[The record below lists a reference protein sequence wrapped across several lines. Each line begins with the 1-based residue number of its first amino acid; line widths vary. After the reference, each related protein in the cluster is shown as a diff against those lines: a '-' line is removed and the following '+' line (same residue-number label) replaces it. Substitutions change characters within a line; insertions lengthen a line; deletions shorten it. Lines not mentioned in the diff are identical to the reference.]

1 MTVKSQNSSSQQG
14 DDRAEY
20 LARKKFFDHMIT
32 IYGRN
37 PVIEALRDPQ
47 LHIYKLHLAKSNRDS
62 STVRE
67 LKDLAAKRDIEVAV
81 HSREQ
86 LARLSRNSKQ
96 DQGVACDIYCPGFQ
110 PYQESLDRLT
120 QSSSNENPCIIALD
134 SVTNPQN
141 LGMIIRSVTASPA
154 YGLLLPSKGSAAIS
168 PLVIKAS
175 AGTAFKGTILSC
187 DDLQKS
193 LKEFQNRGFK
203 LCTLTSHNATPITNF
218 NPSEPTI
225 FILGNET
232 HGVSQSIMDM
242 SDYRISI
249 PMANGVES
257 LNVAVTAALV
267 AFNLL

>member
-1 MTVKSQNSSSQQG
+1 MSKKSGNAKNNQ
-14 DDRAEY
+14 DRAEY
-20 LARKKFFDHMIT
+20 LARKKMFDHMIT

-37 PVIEALRDPQ
+37 PVLEVLRDPSLQ
-47 LHIYKLHLAKSNRDS
+47 IYRLHLAKSNRDS

-67 LKDLAAKRDIEVAV
+67 LKDLAAKRDIEVAL

-86 LARLSRNSKQ
+86 LSRISRNNKQ
-96 DQGVACDIYCPGFQ
+96 DQGVACDIYCSGFQ
-110 PYQESLDRLT
+110 PYQEALNDLKNLSTADNL
-120 QSSSNENPCIIALD
+120 CIIALD

-175 AGTAFKGTILSC
+175 AGTAFKGNILSC
-187 DDLQKS
+187 DDLEDS
-193 LKEFQNRGFK
+193 LKEFQKRGFK
-203 LCTLTSHNATPITNF
+203 LCTLTSYNATPLKDF
-218 NPSEPTI
+218 SASDPMVY
-225 FILGNET
+225 ILGNET
-232 HGVSQSIMDM
+232 HGVRQSIMDM

-249 PMANGVES
+249 PMENGVES

-267 AFNLL
+267 AFNL

>member
-1 MTVKSQNSSSQQG
+1 MAKNKHKSNPNHG

-20 LARKKFFDHMIT
+20 VTRKKFFDHMIT

-37 PVIEALRDPQ
+37 PVLEALKNPELQ
-47 LHIYKLHLAKSNRDS
+47 IYRLHLAKSNRDS
-62 STVRE
+62 SVVRE
-67 LKDLAAKRDIEVAV
+67 LKDFAASRNIEVAL

-86 LARLSRNSKQ
+86 LSRISRNSKQ

-110 PYQESLDRLT
+110 PYQESLDSLVA
-120 QSSSNENPCIIALD
+120 QSKSNNISIIALD

-154 YGLLLPSKGSAAIS
+154 YGLLLPSQGSAALS

-175 AGTAFKGTILSC
+175 AGTAFKGNILSC
-187 DDLQKS
+187 NDLEQS
-193 LKEFQNRGFK
+193 LLEFQKRGFK
-203 LCTLTSHNATPITNF
+203 LCTLTSHNATAISDF
-218 NPSEPTI
+218 NPSEPRV

-232 HGVSQSIMDM
+232 HGVRQSIMDM

-249 PMANGVES
+249 PMTNGVES

-267 AFNLL
+267 AFNL

>member
-1 MTVKSQNSSSQQG
+1 MSKKLGNAQNNQ
-14 DDRAEY
+14 DRPEY
-20 LARKKFFDHMIT
+20 LARKKIFDHMIT

-37 PVIEALRDPQ
+37 PVLEVLRDPSLQ
-47 LHIYKLHLAKSNRDS
+47 IYRLHLAKSNRDS

-67 LKDLAAKRDIEVAV
+67 LKYLAAKRDIEVAL

-86 LARLSRNSKQ
+86 LSRISRNNKQ

-110 PYQESLDRLT
+110 PYQEALKDLKNLSTADNL
-120 QSSSNENPCIIALD
+120 CIIALD

-175 AGTAFKGTILSC
+175 AGTAFKGNILSC
-187 DDLQKS
+187 DDLEDS
-193 LKEFQNRGFK
+193 LKEFQKRGFK
-203 LCTLTSHNATPITNF
+203 LCTLTSHNATPIKDF
-218 NPSEPTI
+218 SAKDPI
-225 FILGNET
+225 VFILGNDT
-232 HGVSQSIMDM
+232 HGVRQSIMDI

-249 PMANGVES
+249 PMKNGVES
-257 LNVAVTAALV
+257 LNVAVTAALI
-267 AFNLL
+267 AFNL

>member
-1 MTVKSQNSSSQQG
+1 MPEHTHKSKATQG
-14 DDRAEY
+14 EDRAEY

-37 PVIEALRDPQ
+37 PVLEALRDPELQ
-47 LHIYKLHLAKSNRDS
+47 IYRLHLAKSNRDS
-62 STVRE
+62 AIVRD
-67 LKDLAAKRDIEVAV
+67 LKDLAAKRNIEVAL

-86 LARLSRNSKQ
+86 LSRISRNSKQ

-110 PYQESLDRLT
+110 PYQESLDSLVA
-120 QSSSNENPCIIALD
+120 QSKNKKLSIIALD

-154 YGLLLPSKGSAAIS
+154 YGLLLPSKGNATLS

-175 AGTAFKGTILSC
+175 AGTAFKGNILSC
-187 DDLQKS
+187 NDLEKT
-193 LKEFQNRGFK
+193 LKEFQQRGFK
-203 LCTLTSHNATPITNF
+203 LCTLTSHNATPITDF
-218 NPSEPTI
+218 NPSEPCV

-232 HGVSQSIMDM
+232 HGVRQSIMDM

-249 PMANGVES
+249 AMENGVES

-267 AFNLL
+267 AFNH

>member
-1 MTVKSQNSSSQQG
+1 MSKKAGNAQNNQ
-14 DDRAEY
+14 DRPEY
-20 LARKKFFDHMIT
+20 LARKKKFDHMIT

-37 PVIEALRDPQ
+37 PVLEVLRDPSLQ
-47 LHIYKLHLAKSNRDS
+47 IYRLHLAKSNRDS

-67 LKDLAAKRDIEVAV
+67 LKDLAAKRDIEVAL

-86 LARLSRNSKQ
+86 LSRISRNNKQ

-110 PYQESLDRLT
+110 PYQEALKDLKNLSTADNL
-120 QSSSNENPCIIALD
+120 CIIALD

-175 AGTAFKGTILSC
+175 AGTAFKGNILSC
-187 DDLQKS
+187 DDLEDS
-193 LKEFQNRGFK
+193 LKEFQKRGFK
-203 LCTLTSHNATPITNF
+203 LCTLTSHNATPIKDF
-218 NPSEPTI
+218 SAKDPI
-225 FILGNET
+225 VFILGNET
-232 HGVSQSIMDM
+232 HGVRQSIMEM

-249 PMANGVES
+249 PMENGVES

-267 AFNLL
+267 AFNL

>member
-1 MTVKSQNSSSQQG
+1 MSKKLGNAQNNQ
-14 DDRAEY
+14 DRPEY
-20 LARKKFFDHMIT
+20 LARKKIFDHMIT

-37 PVIEALRDPQ
+37 PVLEVLRDPSLQ
-47 LHIYKLHLAKSNRDS
+47 IYRLHLAKSNRDS

-67 LKDLAAKRDIEVAV
+67 LKYLAAKRDIEVAL

-86 LARLSRNSKQ
+86 LSRISRNNKQ

-110 PYQESLDRLT
+110 PYQEALKDLKNLSTADNL
-120 QSSSNENPCIIALD
+120 CIIALD

-175 AGTAFKGTILSC
+175 AGTAFKGNILSC
-187 DDLQKS
+187 DDLEDS
-193 LKEFQNRGFK
+193 LKEFQKRGFK
-203 LCTLTSHNATPITNF
+203 LCTLTSHNATPIKDF
-218 NPSEPTI
+218 RAKDPI
-225 FILGNET
+225 VFILGNET
-232 HGVSQSIMDM
+232 HGVRQSIMEM

-249 PMANGVES
+249 PMENGVES

-267 AFNLL
+267 AFNL

>member
-1 MTVKSQNSSSQQG
+1 MSKKSGNAQNNQ
-14 DDRAEY
+14 DRPEY
-20 LARKKFFDHMIT
+20 LARKKIFDHMIT

-37 PVIEALRDPQ
+37 PVLEVLRDPSLQ
-47 LHIYKLHLAKSNRDS
+47 IYRLHLAKSNRDS
-62 STVRE
+62 STARE
-67 LKDLAAKRDIEVAV
+67 LKDLAAKRDIEVAL

-86 LARLSRNSKQ
+86 LSRISRNNKQ

-110 PYQESLDRLT
+110 PYQEALKDLKNLSTADNL
-120 QSSSNENPCIIALD
+120 CIIALD

-175 AGTAFKGTILSC
+175 AGTAFKGNILSC
-187 DDLQKS
+187 DDLEDS
-193 LKEFQNRGFK
+193 LKEFQKRGFK
-203 LCTLTSHNATPITNF
+203 LCTLTSHNATPIKDF
-218 NPSEPTI
+218 SAKDPI
-225 FILGNET
+225 VFILGNET
-232 HGVSQSIMDM
+232 HGVRQSIMEM

-249 PMANGVES
+249 PMENGVES

-267 AFNLL
+267 AFNL

>member
-1 MTVKSQNSSSQQG
+1 MSGKSGNSNTQHG
-14 DDRAEY
+14 EDRAEY

-37 PVIEALRDPQ
+37 PVVEALRDPGLQ
-47 LHIYKLHLAKSNRDS
+47 IYRLHLAKSNRDS
-62 STVRE
+62 SVVRE
-67 LKDLAAKRDIEVAV
+67 LKDLAAKRNIEVAL

-86 LARLSRNSKQ
+86 LSRISRNSKQ

-110 PYQESLDRLT
+110 PYQECLDNLERP
-120 QSSSNENPCIIALD
+120 SNSKNISIIALD

-175 AGTAFKGTILSC
+175 AGTAFKGNILSC
-187 DDLQKS
+187 TDLEQS
-193 LKEFQNRGFK
+193 LKEFQKRGFK
-203 LCTLTSHNATPITNF
+203 LCTLTSHNATPITDF
-218 NPSEPTI
+218 NPNEPTI

-232 HGVSQSIMDM
+232 HGVSQRIMDM

-267 AFNLL
+267 AFNL

>member
-1 MTVKSQNSSSQQG
+1 
-14 DDRAEY
+14 
-20 LARKKFFDHMIT
+20 
-32 IYGRN
+32 
-37 PVIEALRDPQ
+37 
-47 LHIYKLHLAKSNRDS
+47 LAKSNRDS

-67 LKDLAAKRDIEVAV
+67 LKDLAAKRDIEVAL

-86 LARLSRNSKQ
+86 LSRISRNNKQ

-110 PYQESLDRLT
+110 PYQEALKDLKNLSTADNL
-120 QSSSNENPCIIALD
+120 CIIALD

-175 AGTAFKGTILSC
+175 AGTAFKGNILSC
-187 DDLQKS
+187 DDLEDS
-193 LKEFQNRGFK
+193 LKEFQKRGFK
-203 LCTLTSHNATPITNF
+203 LCTLTSHNATPIKDF
-218 NPSEPTI
+218 SAKDPI
-225 FILGNET
+225 VFILGNET
-232 HGVSQSIMDM
+232 HGVRQSIMEM

-249 PMANGVES
+249 PMENGVES

-267 AFNLL
+267 AFNL

>member
-1 MTVKSQNSSSQQG
+1 MSKKLGNAQNNQ
-14 DDRAEY
+14 DRPEY
-20 LARKKFFDHMIT
+20 FARKKIFDHMIT

-37 PVIEALRDPQ
+37 PVLEVLRDPSLQ
-47 LHIYKLHLAKSNRDS
+47 IYRLHLAKSNRDS

-67 LKDLAAKRDIEVAV
+67 LKYLAAKRDIEVAL

-86 LARLSRNSKQ
+86 LSRISRNNKQ

-110 PYQESLDRLT
+110 PYQEALKDLKNLSTADNL
-120 QSSSNENPCIIALD
+120 CIIALD

-175 AGTAFKGTILSC
+175 AGTAFKGNILSC
-187 DDLQKS
+187 DDLEDS
-193 LKEFQNRGFK
+193 LKEFQKRGFK
-203 LCTLTSHNATPITNF
+203 LCTLTSHNATPIKDF
-218 NPSEPTI
+218 SAKDPI
-225 FILGNET
+225 VFILGNET
-232 HGVSQSIMDM
+232 HGVRQSIMDI

-249 PMANGVES
+249 PMKNGVES
-257 LNVAVTAALV
+257 LNVAVTAALI
-267 AFNLL
+267 AFNL

>member
-1 MTVKSQNSSSQQG
+1 MSKKLGNAQNNQ
-14 DDRAEY
+14 DRPEY
-20 LARKKFFDHMIT
+20 LARKKIFDHMIT

-37 PVIEALRDPQ
+37 PVLEVLRDPSLQ
-47 LHIYKLHLAKSNRDS
+47 IYRLHLAKSNRDS

-67 LKDLAAKRDIEVAV
+67 LKYLAAKRDIEVAL

-86 LARLSRNSKQ
+86 LSRISRNNKQ

-110 PYQESLDRLT
+110 PYQEALKDLKNLSTANNL
-120 QSSSNENPCIIALD
+120 CIIALD

-175 AGTAFKGTILSC
+175 AGTAFKGNILSC
-187 DDLQKS
+187 DDLEDS
-193 LKEFQNRGFK
+193 LKEFQKRGFK
-203 LCTLTSHNATPITNF
+203 LCTLTSNNATPIKDF
-218 NPSEPTI
+218 SAKDPI
-225 FILGNET
+225 VFILGNET
-232 HGVSQSIMDM
+232 HGVRQSIMDI

-249 PMANGVES
+249 PMKNGVES
-257 LNVAVTAALV
+257 LNVAVTAALI
-267 AFNLL
+267 AFNL

>member
-1 MTVKSQNSSSQQG
+1 MSKKSGNAQNNQ
-14 DDRAEY
+14 DRPEY
-20 LARKKFFDHMIT
+20 LARKKKFDHMIT

-37 PVIEALRDPQ
+37 PVLEVLRDPSLQ
-47 LHIYKLHLAKSNRDS
+47 IYRLHLAKSNRDS

-67 LKDLAAKRDIEVAV
+67 LKDLAAKRDIEVAL

-86 LARLSRNSKQ
+86 LSRISRNNKQ

-110 PYQESLDRLT
+110 PYQEALKDLKNLSTADNL
-120 QSSSNENPCIIALD
+120 CIIALD

-175 AGTAFKGTILSC
+175 AGTAFKGNILSC
-187 DDLQKS
+187 DDLEDS
-193 LKEFQNRGFK
+193 LKEFQKRGFK
-203 LCTLTSHNATPITNF
+203 LCTLTSHNATPIKDF
-218 NPSEPTI
+218 SVKDPI
-225 FILGNET
+225 VFILGNET
-232 HGVSQSIMDM
+232 HGVRQSIMEM

-249 PMANGVES
+249 PMENGVES

-267 AFNLL
+267 AFNL

>member
-1 MTVKSQNSSSQQG
+1 MSKKLGNAQNNQ
-14 DDRAEY
+14 DRPEY
-20 LARKKFFDHMIT
+20 LARKKKFDHMIT

-37 PVIEALRDPQ
+37 PVLEVLRDPSLQ
-47 LHIYKLHLAKSNRDS
+47 IYRLHLAKSNRDS

-67 LKDLAAKRDIEVAV
+67 LKDLAAKRDIEVAL

-86 LARLSRNSKQ
+86 LSRISRNNKQ

-110 PYQESLDRLT
+110 PYQEALKDLKNLSTADNL
-120 QSSSNENPCIIALD
+120 CIIALD

-175 AGTAFKGTILSC
+175 AGTAFKGNILSC
-187 DDLQKS
+187 DDLEDS
-193 LKEFQNRGFK
+193 LKEFQKRGFK
-203 LCTLTSHNATPITNF
+203 LCTLTSHNATPIKDF
-218 NPSEPTI
+218 SAKDPI
-225 FILGNET
+225 VFILGNET
-232 HGVSQSIMDM
+232 HGVRQSIMDI

-249 PMANGVES
+249 PMKNGVES
-257 LNVAVTAALV
+257 LNVAVTAALI
-267 AFNLL
+267 AFNL

>member
-1 MTVKSQNSSSQQG
+1 MSKKLGNAQNNQ
-14 DDRAEY
+14 DRPEY
-20 LARKKFFDHMIT
+20 LARKKKFDHMIT

-37 PVIEALRDPQ
+37 PVLEVLRDPSLQ
-47 LHIYKLHLAKSNRDS
+47 IYRLHLAKSNRDS

-67 LKDLAAKRDIEVAV
+67 LKYLAAKRDIEVAL

-86 LARLSRNSKQ
+86 LSRISRNNKQ

-110 PYQESLDRLT
+110 PYQEALKDLKNLSTADNL
-120 QSSSNENPCIIALD
+120 CIIALD

-175 AGTAFKGTILSC
+175 AGTAFKGNILSC
-187 DDLQKS
+187 DDLEDS
-193 LKEFQNRGFK
+193 LKEFQKRGFK
-203 LCTLTSHNATPITNF
+203 LCTLTSHNATPIKDF
-218 NPSEPTI
+218 SAKDPI
-225 FILGNET
+225 VFILGNET
-232 HGVSQSIMDM
+232 HGVRQSIMDI

-249 PMANGVES
+249 PMKNGVES
-257 LNVAVTAALV
+257 LNVAVTAALI
-267 AFNLL
+267 AFNL

>member
-1 MTVKSQNSSSQQG
+1 MSKKLGNAQNNQ
-14 DDRAEY
+14 DRPEY
-20 LARKKFFDHMIT
+20 LARKKIFDHMIT

-37 PVIEALRDPQ
+37 PVLEVLRDPSLQ
-47 LHIYKLHLAKSNRDS
+47 IYRLHLAKSNRDS

-67 LKDLAAKRDIEVAV
+67 LKDLAAKRDIEVAL

-86 LARLSRNSKQ
+86 LSRISRNNKQ

-110 PYQESLDRLT
+110 PYQEALKDLKNLSTADNL
-120 QSSSNENPCIIALD
+120 CIIALD

-175 AGTAFKGTILSC
+175 AGTAFKGNILSC
-187 DDLQKS
+187 DDLEDS
-193 LKEFQNRGFK
+193 LKEFQKRGFK
-203 LCTLTSHNATPITNF
+203 LCTLTSHNATPIKDF
-218 NPSEPTI
+218 SVKDPI
-225 FILGNET
+225 VFILGNET
-232 HGVSQSIMDM
+232 HGVRQSIMEM

-249 PMANGVES
+249 PMENGVES

-267 AFNLL
+267 AFNL

>member
-1 MTVKSQNSSSQQG
+1 MSKKLGNAQNNQ
-14 DDRAEY
+14 DRPEY
-20 LARKKFFDHMIT
+20 LARKKIFDHMIT

-37 PVIEALRDPQ
+37 PVLEVLRDPSLQ
-47 LHIYKLHLAKSNRDS
+47 IYRLHLAKSNRDS

-67 LKDLAAKRDIEVAV
+67 LKYLAAKRDIEVAL

-86 LARLSRNSKQ
+86 LSRISRNNKQ

-110 PYQESLDRLT
+110 PYQEALKDLKNLSTADNL
-120 QSSSNENPCIIALD
+120 CIIALD

-175 AGTAFKGTILSC
+175 AGTAFKGNILSC
-187 DDLQKS
+187 DDLEDS
-193 LKEFQNRGFK
+193 LKEFQKRGFK
-203 LCTLTSHNATPITNF
+203 LCTLTSHNATPIKDF
-218 NPSEPTI
+218 SAKDPI
-225 FILGNET
+225 VFILGNET
-232 HGVSQSIMDM
+232 HGVRQSIMDI

-249 PMANGVES
+249 PMKNGVES
-257 LNVAVTAALV
+257 LNVAVTAALI
-267 AFNLL
+267 AFNL

>member
-1 MTVKSQNSSSQQG
+1 MSKRSGNAQNNQ
-14 DDRAEY
+14 DRPEY
-20 LARKKFFDHMIT
+20 LARKKNFDHMIT

-37 PVIEALRDPQ
+37 PVLEVLRDPSLQ
-47 LHIYKLHLAKSNRDS
+47 IYRLHLAKSNRDS

-67 LKDLAAKRDIEVAV
+67 LKDLAAKRDIEVAL

-86 LARLSRNSKQ
+86 LSRISRNNKQ

-110 PYQESLDRLT
+110 PYQEALKDLKNLSTADNL
-120 QSSSNENPCIIALD
+120 CIIALD

-175 AGTAFKGTILSC
+175 AGTAFKGNILSC
-187 DDLQKS
+187 DDLEDS
-193 LKEFQNRGFK
+193 LKEFQKRGFK
-203 LCTLTSHNATPITNF
+203 LCTLTSHNATPIKDF
-218 NPSEPTI
+218 SAKDPI
-225 FILGNET
+225 VFILGNET
-232 HGVSQSIMDM
+232 HGVRQSIMEM

-249 PMANGVES
+249 PMENGVES

-267 AFNLL
+267 AFNL

>member
-1 MTVKSQNSSSQQG
+1 
-14 DDRAEY
+14 
-20 LARKKFFDHMIT
+20 MIT

-37 PVIEALRDPQ
+37 PVLEVLRDPSLQ
-47 LHIYKLHLAKSNRDS
+47 IYRLHLAKSNRDS

-67 LKDLAAKRDIEVAV
+67 LKDLAAKRDIEVAL

-86 LARLSRNSKQ
+86 LSRISRNNKQ

-110 PYQESLDRLT
+110 PYQEALKDLKNLSTADNL
-120 QSSSNENPCIIALD
+120 CIIALD

-175 AGTAFKGTILSC
+175 AGTAFKGNILSC
-187 DDLQKS
+187 DDLEDS
-193 LKEFQNRGFK
+193 LKEFQKRGFK
-203 LCTLTSHNATPITNF
+203 LCTLTSHNATPIKDF
-218 NPSEPTI
+218 SAKDPTV

-232 HGVSQSIMDM
+232 HGVRQSIMEM

-249 PMANGVES
+249 PMENGVES

-267 AFNLL
+267 AFNL

>member
-1 MTVKSQNSSSQQG
+1 MSKKSGNAQNNQ
-14 DDRAEY
+14 DRPEY
-20 LARKKFFDHMIT
+20 LARKKIFDHMIT

-37 PVIEALRDPQ
+37 PVLEVLRDPSLQ
-47 LHIYKLHLAKSNRDS
+47 IYRLHLAKSNRDS

-67 LKDLAAKRDIEVAV
+67 LKDLAAKRDIEVAL

-86 LARLSRNSKQ
+86 LSRISRNNKQ

-110 PYQESLDRLT
+110 PYQEALKDLKNLSTAD
-120 QSSSNENPCIIALD
+120 NPCIIALD

-175 AGTAFKGTILSC
+175 AGTAFKGNILSC
-187 DDLQKS
+187 DDLEDS
-193 LKEFQNRGFK
+193 LKEFQKRGFK
-203 LCTLTSHNATPITNF
+203 LCTLTSHNATPIKDF
-218 NPSEPTI
+218 SAKDPI
-225 FILGNET
+225 VFILGNET
-232 HGVSQSIMDM
+232 HGVRQSIMDI

-249 PMANGVES
+249 PMENGVES

-267 AFNLL
+267 AFNL

>member
-1 MTVKSQNSSSQQG
+1 MSGKNRNSNAQHG
-14 DDRAEY
+14 EDRAEY

-37 PVIEALRDPQ
+37 PVIEALSDPSLQ
-47 LHIYKLHLAKSNRDS
+47 IYRLHLASSNRDS
-62 STVRE
+62 AVVRE
-67 LKDLAAKRDIEVAV
+67 LKALASKREIDVV
-81 HSREQ
+81 FHNREQ
-86 LARLSRNSKQ
+86 LSRISRNSKQ

-110 PYQESLDRLT
+110 PYQECLDRLEE
-120 QSSSNENPCIIALD
+120 QSSGNNISIIALD

-141 LGMIIRSVTASPA
+141 LGMIIRSVAASPA

-175 AGTAFKGTILSC
+175 AGTAFRGNILSC
-187 DDLQKS
+187 DDLEKT

-203 LCTLTSHNATPITNF
+203 LCTLTSHNATSITDFSPNE
-218 NPSEPTI
+218 SII

-232 HGVSQSIMDM
+232 HGVRQSIMDI

-267 AFNLL
+267 AFNL

>member
-1 MTVKSQNSSSQQG
+1 MTGKSRNSSLRQSE
-14 DDRAEY
+14 DRAEY
-20 LARKKFFDHMIT
+20 LARKKLFDHMIT

-37 PVIEALRDPQ
+37 PVIEALRDPE
-47 LHIYKLHLAKSNRDS
+47 LKIFRLHLAKSNRDS
-62 STVRE
+62 LTIKE
-67 LKDLAAKRDIEVAV
+67 LKDLAAKRDIEVV
-81 HSREQ
+81 FHSREQ
-86 LARLSRNSKQ
+86 LARISRNSKQ
-96 DQGVACDIYCPGFQ
+96 DQGVACDIYTPGFQ
-110 PYQESLDRLT
+110 PYQQLLDHL
-120 QSSSNENPCIIALD
+120 SELSCADNPCIIALD

-154 YGLLLPSKGSAAIS
+154 YGLLLPTKGSAAIS

-175 AGTAFKGTILSC
+175 AGTAFKGNILSC
-187 DDLQKS
+187 DDLQKA
-193 LKEFQNRGFK
+193 LKEFQKRGFK
-203 LCTLTSHNATPITNF
+203 LCTLTSHNATPISDFSPT
-218 NPSEPTI
+218 EPTV

-267 AFNLL
+267 AFNL

>member
-1 MTVKSQNSSSQQG
+1 MSKKSGNAQNNQ
-14 DDRAEY
+14 DRPEY
-20 LARKKFFDHMIT
+20 LARKKIFDHMIT

-37 PVIEALRDPQ
+37 PVLEVLRDPSLQ
-47 LHIYKLHLAKSNRDS
+47 IYRLHLAKSNRDS

-67 LKDLAAKRDIEVAV
+67 LKDLAAKRDIEVAL

-86 LARLSRNSKQ
+86 LSRISRNNKQ

-110 PYQESLDRLT
+110 PYQEALKDLKNLSTADNL
-120 QSSSNENPCIIALD
+120 CIIALD

-175 AGTAFKGTILSC
+175 AGTAFKGNILSC
-187 DDLQKS
+187 DNLEDS
-193 LKEFQNRGFK
+193 LKEFQKRGFK
-203 LCTLTSHNATPITNF
+203 LCTLTSHNATPIKDF
-218 NPSEPTI
+218 SAKDPI
-225 FILGNET
+225 VFILGNET
-232 HGVSQSIMDM
+232 HGVRQSIMEM

-249 PMANGVES
+249 PMENGVES

-267 AFNLL
+267 AFNL

>member
-1 MTVKSQNSSSQQG
+1 MSKKLGNAQNNQ
-14 DDRAEY
+14 DRPEY
-20 LARKKFFDHMIT
+20 LARKKIFDHMIT

-37 PVIEALRDPQ
+37 PVLEVLRDPSLQ
-47 LHIYKLHLAKSNRDS
+47 IYRLHLAKSNRDS

-67 LKDLAAKRDIEVAV
+67 LKDLATKRDIEVAL

-86 LARLSRNSKQ
+86 LSRISRNNKQ

-110 PYQESLDRLT
+110 PYQEALKDLKNLSTADNL
-120 QSSSNENPCIIALD
+120 CIIALD

-175 AGTAFKGTILSC
+175 AGTAFKGNILSC
-187 DDLQKS
+187 DDLEDS
-193 LKEFQNRGFK
+193 LKEFQKRGFK
-203 LCTLTSHNATPITNF
+203 LCTLTSHNATPIKDF
-218 NPSEPTI
+218 SAKDPI
-225 FILGNET
+225 VFILGNET
-232 HGVSQSIMDM
+232 HGVRQSIMDI

-249 PMANGVES
+249 PMKNGVES
-257 LNVAVTAALV
+257 LNVAVTAALI
-267 AFNLL
+267 AFNL

>member
-1 MTVKSQNSSSQQG
+1 MADISNNSDSHYGEDS
-14 DDRAEY
+14 AEY
-20 LARKKFFDHMIT
+20 LARKKLFDQMIT

-37 PVIEALRDPQ
+37 PVVEALRDPK
-47 LHIYKLHLAKSNRDS
+47 LEIYRLHLAKSNRDS
-62 STVRE
+62 STINE
-67 LKDLAAKRDIEVAV
+67 LKDLAAKRDIEVV
-81 HSREQ
+81 FHSREQ
-86 LARLSRNSKQ
+86 LARISRNSKQ
-96 DQGVACDIYCPGFQ
+96 DQGVACDIYCSGFQ
-110 PYQESLDRLT
+110 PYQQFLDSMSDLT
-120 QSSSNENPCIIALD
+120 SSDKPCVIALD

-175 AGTAFKGTILSC
+175 AGTAFKGNILSC
-187 DDLQKS
+187 DNLQKS
-193 LKEFQNRGFK
+193 LKEFQKRGFK
-203 LCTLTSHNATPITNF
+203 LCTLTSHNATPITDF
-218 NPSEPTI
+218 NPSEPTV

-267 AFNLL
+267 AFNL

>member
-1 MTVKSQNSSSQQG
+1 MSKKSGNAQNNQ
-14 DDRAEY
+14 DRPEY
-20 LARKKFFDHMIT
+20 LARKKIFDHMIT

-37 PVIEALRDPQ
+37 PVLEVLRDPSLQ
-47 LHIYKLHLAKSNRDS
+47 IYRLHLAKSNRDS
-62 STVRE
+62 STVIE
-67 LKDLAAKRDIEVAV
+67 LKDLAAKRDIEVAL

-86 LARLSRNSKQ
+86 LSRISRNNKQ

-110 PYQESLDRLT
+110 PYQEALKDLKNLSTADNL
-120 QSSSNENPCIIALD
+120 CIIALD

-175 AGTAFKGTILSC
+175 AGTAFKGNILSC
-187 DDLQKS
+187 DDLEDS
-193 LKEFQNRGFK
+193 LKEFQKRGFK
-203 LCTLTSHNATPITNF
+203 LCTLTSHNATPIKAF
-218 NPSEPTI
+218 SAKDPI
-225 FILGNET
+225 VFILGNET
-232 HGVSQSIMDM
+232 HGVRQSIMEM

-249 PMANGVES
+249 PMENGVES

-267 AFNLL
+267 AFNL

>member
-1 MTVKSQNSSSQQG
+1 MTKKHQNSDSDYGEDS
-14 DDRAEY
+14 AEY
-20 LARKKFFDHMIT
+20 LARKKLFEHMIT

-37 PVIEALRDPQ
+37 PVTEALRDNELQ
-47 LHIYKLHLAKSNRDS
+47 IYRLHLAKSNRDS
-62 STVRE
+62 STIKE
-67 LKDLAAKRDIEVAV
+67 LKDLAAKRDIEVV
-81 HSREQ
+81 FHSREQ
-86 LARLSRNSKQ
+86 LARISRNSKQ

-110 PYQESLDRLT
+110 PYQELLDHLGEL
-120 QSSSNENPCIIALD
+120 SCADNPCIIALD

-154 YGLLLPSKGSAAIS
+154 YGLLLPTKGSAAIS

-175 AGTAFKGTILSC
+175 AGTAFKGNILSC
-187 DDLQKS
+187 DNLQKS
-193 LKEFQNRGFK
+193 LKEFQKRGFK
-203 LCTLTSHNATPITNF
+203 LCTLTSHNAMPISDF
-218 NPSEPTI
+218 SPSEPTI

-267 AFNLL
+267 AFNL

>member
-1 MTVKSQNSSSQQG
+1 MSKKSGNAQNNQ
-14 DDRAEY
+14 DRPEY
-20 LARKKFFDHMIT
+20 LARKKIFDHMIT

-37 PVIEALRDPQ
+37 PVLEVLRDPSLQ
-47 LHIYKLHLAKSNRDS
+47 IYRLHLAKSNRDS

-67 LKDLAAKRDIEVAV
+67 LKDLAAKRDIEVAL

-86 LARLSRNSKQ
+86 LSRISRNNKQ

-110 PYQESLDRLT
+110 PYQEALKDLKNLSTADNL
-120 QSSSNENPCIIALD
+120 CIIALD

-175 AGTAFKGTILSC
+175 AGTAFKGNILSC
-187 DDLQKS
+187 DNIEDS
-193 LKEFQNRGFK
+193 LKEFQKRGFK
-203 LCTLTSHNATPITNF
+203 LCTLTSHNATPIKDF
-218 NPSEPTI
+218 SAKDPI
-225 FILGNET
+225 VFILGNET
-232 HGVSQSIMDM
+232 HGVRQSIMDM

-249 PMANGVES
+249 PMENGVES

-267 AFNLL
+267 AFNL

>member
-1 MTVKSQNSSSQQG
+1 MTGKSRNSSLRQSE
-14 DDRAEY
+14 DRAEY
-20 LARKKFFDHMIT
+20 LARKKLFDHMIT

-37 PVIEALRDPQ
+37 PVIEALRDPELQ
-47 LHIYKLHLAKSNRDS
+47 IYRLHLAKSNRDS
-62 STVRE
+62 STIKE
-67 LKDLAAKRDIEVAV
+67 LKNLAAKRDIEVV
-81 HSREQ
+81 FHSREQ
-86 LARLSRNSKQ
+86 LARISRNSKQ
-96 DQGVACDIYCPGFQ
+96 DQGVACDIYSPGFQ
-110 PYQESLDRLT
+110 PYQQLLDHLGEL
-120 QSSSNENPCIIALD
+120 SCADNPCIIALD

-154 YGLLLPSKGSAAIS
+154 FGLLLPTKGSTAIS

-175 AGTAFKGTILSC
+175 AGTAFKCNILSC

-193 LKEFQNRGFK
+193 LKEFQKRGFK
-203 LCTLTSHNATPITNF
+203 LCTLTSHNATPISDF
-218 NPSEPTI
+218 SPSEPTV

-242 SDYRISI
+242 SDCRISI

-267 AFNLL
+267 AFNL